1 LIDESLG
8 DGGAAPVVAD
18 VRREGPLRRLVG
30 PYAAIGGNSLLGR
43 FLAAEFV
50 SSIGDWLYLV
60 AMLVVIAETADPI
73 VLGIVGGARIL
84 PYVVLSGV
92 GGILADRYD
101 RRRILI
107 ATDLLR
113 GSVMLALAAAI
124 LASAPIGVI
133 VGLVVLA
140 ACGSSL
146 AGPALSA
153 YLPTLT
159 RDESELGPANA
170 AWATLDNVAFI
181 IGPAVAGVL
190 TALGGAAGAM
200 LLNAA
205 SFAVVAI
212 VLASLPAKA
221 RSAAGAAAG
230 QVVAADLAEAAGAGP
245 DASAG
250 RPMLG
255 TREIGRRIAAPI
267 LVDVGVSLV
276 GGALGLATVLIATGQ
291 LNAGEAGTGWLN
303 AATGVGGVLGGVAAG
318 RLVDASPARVFAIGG
333 IVAGIGLVALGT
345 SDALLV
351 AIALMAIASAGL
363 LVLDVA
369 NSTYLQ
375 RVVDDE
381 SRGRAS
387 GLFHTVGSIAF
398 AIGSFALPV
407 AAAAV
412 GIVPAL
418 VTVTVVAGGFVVAGI
433 AVVAGRGTDHELDER
448 TRSALAI
455 LQRSALGGL
464 PVPQLAHAAGA
475 ATTVNV
481 AADDVVIRQGEVA
494 DDAFVVA
501 SGLLEVTID
510 GAFRRR
516 LGPGDLFG
524 ERGILLAVPRTATVR
539 ALEPTTLLRLD
550 RPAFLALVRTRPRVS
565 DELLALY
572 GGRR

>member
-205 SFAVVAI
+205 SFGVVAI

-276 GGALGLATVLIATGQ
+276 GGALGLAMATSRALRTLANPLVQIFYPMPKSALIPLMLIWFGFGDLSKVVLIFLACLLPVIVSTYHGVKAVPPVILWSAQ
-291 LNAGEAGTGWLN
+291 AMNTDPLTMKRRIMLP
-303 AATGVGGVLGGVAAG
+303 AALPSILTGVRLAMGFCFVLTISAEMIAAK
-318 RLVDASPARVFAIGG
+318 L
-333 IVAGIGLVALGT
+333 GIGKLIFFYGESGAY
-345 SDALLV
+345 AY
-351 AIALMAIASAGL
+351 MFAGL
-363 LVLDVA
+363 LAVVVVAYALD
-369 NSTYLQ
+369 
-375 RVVDDE
+375 
-381 SRGRAS
+381 RA
-387 GLFHTVGSIAF
+387 LIAF
-398 AIGSFALPV
+398 MHYVLRWHDSIM
-407 AAAAV
+407 
-412 GIVPAL
+412 
-418 VTVTVVAGGFVVAGI
+418 
-433 AVVAGRGTDHELDER
+433 
-448 TRSALAI
+448 
-455 LQRSALGGL
+455 
-464 PVPQLAHAAGA
+464 AGA
-475 ATTVNV
+475 
-481 AADDVVIRQGEVA
+481 
-494 DDAFVVA
+494 
-501 SGLLEVTID
+501 S
-510 GAFRRR
+510 
-516 LGPGDLFG
+516 
-524 ERGILLAVPRTATVR
+524 
-539 ALEPTTLLRLD
+539 
-550 RPAFLALVRTRPRVS
+550 
-565 DELLALY
+565 
-572 GGRR
+572 